1 MSLNINY
8 RRKHLNKLYSPG
20 EQTVFEVLSDFTGS
34 SFVYCCSSLFQS
46 FQESSESAAGQLLS
60 NCVSEGVV
68 TEVSEVASLQ
78 DSVLSSHLYETDKHV
93 KATQELDQV
102 WCFQTVELL
111 RLEQKSADVAHRFH
125 LSEFGLSSPLI
136 QMFNEH
142 LQQVLKNHKKL
153 RERLMQPVTGN
164 KLPIPSHLHRYT
176 SVVEVF
182 DLMLEFIVNLEDKLS
197 STHAQES
204 INEHQSLLVSHMT

>member
-1 MSLNINY
+1 M
-8 RRKHLNKLYSPG
+8 
-20 EQTVFEVLSDFTGS
+20 TVVLDNLTD
-34 SFVYCCSSLFQS
+34 CASSLKS

-68 TEVSEVASLQ
+68 TEEEVASLQ

-93 KATQELDQV
+93 KATQELDQLRL
-102 WCFQTVELL
+102 QVELL

-125 LSEFGLSSPLI
+125 LIRRFQEI

-164 KLPIPSHLHRYT
+164 KLPIPSHLHR

-204 INEHQSLLVSHMT
+204 INEHQSLLYRSVDQLSFIGVQTENLANQLLEGKISAHHCLH